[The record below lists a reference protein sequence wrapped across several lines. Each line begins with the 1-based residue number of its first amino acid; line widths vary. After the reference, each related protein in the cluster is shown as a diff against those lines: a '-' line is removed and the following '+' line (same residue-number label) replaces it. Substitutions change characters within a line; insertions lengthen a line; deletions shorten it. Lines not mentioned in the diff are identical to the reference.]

1 MAPPRDP
8 RPGPDEQAEW
18 HKRYHS
24 FFELGTLYTMVAGLL
39 NVLAI
44 YDAYA
49 GPFLPEPDD
58 EKDNPSSGGK
68 KKDKTQ

>member
-8 RPGPDEQAEW
+8 RPGADEQAEW

-49 GPFLPEPDD
+49 GPFLPDSEDD
-58 EKDNPSSGGK
+58 KEKSPGDKNQGK
-68 KKDKTQ
+68 SKG